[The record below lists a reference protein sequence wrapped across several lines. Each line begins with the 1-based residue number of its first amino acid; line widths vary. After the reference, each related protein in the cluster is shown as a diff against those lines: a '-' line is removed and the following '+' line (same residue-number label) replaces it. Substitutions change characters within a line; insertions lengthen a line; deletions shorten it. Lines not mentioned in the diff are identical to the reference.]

1 MDTAFWA
8 NYIAGAA
15 LLISVVAAILS
26 WRAVATAKKANQ
38 INIHLY
44 QKILYEK
51 FRIAFEQL
59 KKSSSG
65 SMQREFME
73 FGPHV
78 QSAGIYVSSGL
89 AEDITEFY
97 TVCLNL
103 QESRE
108 ILEVSKSKL
117 DNAQDPNH
125 VSMSNPIS
133 SQEIE
138 LAVRNHAKARGN
150 FIYAR
155 AHAMELGKKL
165 QDRFIKEMVLV

>member
-1 MDTAFWA
+1 MDTAVWA
-8 NYIAGAA
+8 NCIAGAA

-26 WRAVATAKKANQ
+26 WRAVATAKQANQ

-59 KKSSSG
+59 KKSNSE

-78 QSAGIYVSSGL
+78 QSASIYVSSGL
-89 AEDITEFY
+89 AEDIKEFY
-97 TVCLNL
+97 SVCLDL
-103 QESRE
+103 HGSRE

-117 DNAQDPNH
+117 DNVQDPNL

-133 SQEIE
+133 TQETE
-138 LAVRNHAKARGN
+138 LAARNHAKARGN

-155 AHAMELGKKL
+155 TYAINLGTRL